1 MHRLSSTTRGA
12 MRTVTIRCEP
22 TLPASEQAA
31 DRLRSWAVVS
41 DAKHEGSPFVRV
53 EGDEWS
59 AHIVVV
65 EECNGD
71 PEAGI
76 LIAETPSQQLLLV
89 DDVSFDSIHAV
100 LRELEET
107 VLAGMHYDRQGA
119 PEFHSHDGAFMV
131 GTLALPLTAD
141 LDGLPDAL
149 ELEAERP
156 ESALTPIPVEDPG
169 DGREAPPM
177 PIPVPAPVTA
187 IAISSQLGALGEEVA
202 YRVAADL
209 GWRYCSSQ
217 VVKDAAAMDPDVH
230 VEDVERATHH
240 RSLFERILERMAV
253 SGPISPIDGGIMA
266 NPDLIPTVPFIVAE
280 SEVRSM
286 VEEAMRD
293 LVDAGNVVIVGHGAA
308 VALTDRPGVFRVLVE
323 APVETRIARVANE
336 SVAVDDAE
344 SMVRDSDDE
353 RRSYFKDVF
362 DVDWLDA
369 TRYDL
374 TINTGSMTPQVAA
387 ASIASVVRRLDSE
400 HQIDA
405 AGAVR

>member
-22 TLPASEQAA
+22 TLPGSEQAA

-41 DAKHEGSPFVRV
+41 EVKHEGSPFVRV

-65 EECNGD
+65 DDCNGD
-71 PEAGI
+71 PQAGI

-89 DDVSFDSIHAV
+89 DDVHFDSIHTV

-119 PEFHSHDGAFMV
+119 PEFHSQDGAFMV
-131 GTLALPLTAD
+131 GTLALPLAAD

-156 ESALTPIPVEDPG
+156 GSPLTPIPSEPEE
-169 DGREAPPM
+169 GREASPM
-177 PIPVPAPVTA
+177 PFPVPAPVTA

-280 SEVRSM
+280 SEVRAM
-286 VEEAMRD
+286 VEEAMGD

-308 VALTDRPGVFRVLVE
+308 VALTERPGVLRILVE

-336 SVAVDDAE
+336 SVSFSDAE

-353 RRSYFKDVF
+353 RRSYFRDVF

-374 TINTGSMTPQVAA
+374 TMNTASMTPQVAA

-400 HQIDA
+400 RQLDA
-405 AGAVR
+405 AGAAR